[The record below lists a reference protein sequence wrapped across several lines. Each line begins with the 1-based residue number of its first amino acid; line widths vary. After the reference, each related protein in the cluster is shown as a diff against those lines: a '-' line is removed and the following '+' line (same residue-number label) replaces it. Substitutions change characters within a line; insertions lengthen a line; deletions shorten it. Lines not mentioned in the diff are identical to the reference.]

1 MSKVFFEGVFL
12 QAGLIFAVGPQNIYV
27 LESGLRRNHHL
38 VVSFVCFLCDLF
50 LILLGVSF
58 TGLILNN
65 NPLVKII
72 LASLGVSFLIYQ
84 SVNKFKASS
93 LGVHQ
98 EKLNGCL
105 SIKNAIISSVFFSLL
120 NPHAYIDALL
130 LIGGYSSRYGDQYS
144 RLVLGVGA
152 ATFSLIWFL
161 SLAMFASFLIL
172 NLKEKKY
179 LNYSAKIFALM
190 LLFFALN
197 LGMSVI
203 QWTKE
208 YLHS

>member
-12 QAGLIFAVGPQNIYV
+12 QAGLIFALGPQNIYV

-38 VVSFVCFLCDLF
+38 VVSFVCFFCDLF
-50 LILLGVSF
+50 LILLGVTF
-58 TGLILNN
+58 TGMILNN

-72 LASLGVSFLIYQ
+72 LASLGVSFLIFQ
-84 SVNKFKASS
+84 SLNKFKASS
-93 LGVHQ
+93 LRMQQ
-98 EKLNGCL
+98 ETLNESF
-105 SIKNAIISSVFFSLL
+105 SIKNAIISSVLFSLL

-144 RLVLGVGA
+144 RLVLGMGA

-161 SLAMFASFLIL
+161 SLALFASFLIL
-172 NLKEKKY
+172 YLKEKKY
-179 LNYSAKIFALM
+179 LNYSAKIFAFM

-203 QWTKE
+203 RWTKE